1 MSRHFTGELSI
12 WMAVAI
18 GLAISTGHPAGFI
31 AASDMPLACL
41 APASRPSAFRN
52 AVGYYGAGLWPM
64 ISGLHRYLQ
73 NSTSTLMP
81 VPIWAASSVLLAI
94 PWAVAWM
101 PDRRLHYLWRIPL
114 AIAAA
119 IVPPLGLIGFI
130 SPISGAGYLFPG
142 TGWAGLVATISL
154 PAILFA
160 LRDVSAVEFRIYLR
174 LALAAIVVL
183 ALGSHK
189 SGPSDVAPPRNWE
202 AVSTHFGD
210 VSRPVQ
216 NYVAADSMQRYI
228 AQSSAHVLIYP
239 ESVVPR
245 WSAATSEFWRETLIR
260 SRRRG
265 QILAIGAGLPRSDR
279 DDPGSLYAFNF
290 ASEIKAPQV
299 SEIASSTAP
308 AVVIGHESFDN
319 VLLFLGYQ
327 SAPFYQRI
335 PIPIGMWRPFE
346 HDGVP
351 LRLNGPGVIAIDK
364 QRAAVLIC
372 YEQILTYPVLAS
384 MMQKPTILL
393 GISNSYWFKGTP
405 IPRYQRSAM
414 RAWANLFRLPFL
426 LAINS

>member
-1 MSRHFTGELSI
+1 MSRRFTDGLSI

-18 GLAISTGHPAGFI
+18 GLAVSTGHPAGFI
-31 AASDMPLACL
+31 AATAMPLACL
-41 APASRPSAFRN
+41 APTKRPFAFRN
-52 AVGYYGAGLWPM
+52 AMGYYGAGLWPM
-64 ISGLHRYLQ
+64 IPGLYRYLQ

-81 VPIWAASSVLLAI
+81 VLIWAASSVLLAI

-114 AIAAA
+114 TIAAA

-142 TGWAGLVATISL
+142 TGWAGLVATVFL

-160 LRDVSAVEFRIYLR
+160 LCDVSAGEFRIYLR
-174 LALAAIVVL
+174 LALAAIVVM
-183 ALGSHK
+183 ALGSHAG
-189 SGPSDVAPPRNWE
+189 GPSDVAPPRNWE

-216 NYVAADSMQRYI
+216 NYVAADSMQRHI

-245 WSAATSEFWRETLIR
+245 WSEATSEFWRETLIR

-265 QILAIGAGLPRSDR
+265 QILAIGAGLPRNDW
-279 DDPGSLYAFNF
+279 DLGAFNF
-290 ASEIKAPQV
+290 ASEIKALQV
-299 SEIASSTAP
+299 SELASSTTP
-308 AVVIGHESFDN
+308 AVVMGHESFDN
-319 VLLFLGYQ
+319 VLLLLGSQ
-327 SAPFYQRI
+327 SAAFYQRI

-351 LRLNGPGVIAIDK
+351 LRINGPGVIAIDK

-384 MMQKPTILL
+384 MVQKPTILL
-393 GISNSYWFKGTP
+393 GISNSYWFNGTP

-414 RAWANLFRLPFL
+414 RAWANLFHLPFL